1 MGSRAF
7 KDALYEQLARIS
19 KAMASP
25 RRLELVDLLAQGE
38 RTVEALAR
46 ETALSVASTSQHLQ
60 VLREAHLVE
69 ARKDGL
75 YVHYRLA
82 SPAVF
87 TLLKSVRTVAEAQ
100 LADMQRVVDTY
111 LEDRKALDAVGREE
125 LLERVREGE
134 VVVVDVRPAE
144 EYAAG
149 HIPGALSLPIAEL
162 EARLKELPRRREVVA
177 YCRGPYCVWADE
189 AVRLLRAH
197 GRKARR
203 LHEGFPEWRAE
214 GLPTEAGEERAP

>member
-1 MGSRAF
+1 MTLATSRHLWGGGLDESVELLPLHDGEVVRA
-7 KDALYEQLARIS
+7 
-19 KAMASP
+19 P
-25 RRLELVDLLAQGE
+25 LESG
-38 RTVEALAR
+38 
-46 ETALSVASTSQHLQ
+46 
-60 VLREAHLVE
+60 
-69 ARKDGL
+69 ARKEGL

-87 TLLKSVRTVAEAQ
+87 TLLRSVRTVAEAQ

-125 LLERVREGE
+125 LLERARGGE

-149 HIPGALSLPIAEL
+149 HIPGALSLPITEL
-162 EARLKELPRRREVVA
+162 EARLEELPRRREVVA

-203 LHEGFPEWRAE
+203 LHEGFPEWRAA
-214 GLPTEAGEERAP
+214 GLPTEAVEEPAP